1 MFYGILDSYYRK
13 FLHTIKVGKSL
24 LQVSGG
30 GGASKIA
37 SGLVTSRFSS
47 IWPKYEPF
55 KICFLRN
62 LSHMQKVNKNI
73 TYPPGLGIAIA

>member
-1 MFYGILDSYYRK
+1 MFYSILDSYYRK

-55 KICFLRN
+55 KLWFIRN
-62 LSHMQKVNKNI
+62 LGHV
-73 TYPPGLGIAIA
+73 

>member
-1 MFYGILDSYYRK
+1 MLYGILDSYYRK

-55 KICFLRN
+55 KLWFIRD

-73 TYPPGLGIAIA
+73 TYESGLDLG

>member
-1 MFYGILDSYYRK
+1 MFYSILDSYYCK

-24 LQVSGG
+24 LQVSG

-47 IWPKYEPF
+47 IWPKYEPVKLWF
-55 KICFLRN
+55 IRN
-62 LSHMQKVNKNI
+62 LSHVQKV
-73 TYPPGLGIAIA
+73 TA